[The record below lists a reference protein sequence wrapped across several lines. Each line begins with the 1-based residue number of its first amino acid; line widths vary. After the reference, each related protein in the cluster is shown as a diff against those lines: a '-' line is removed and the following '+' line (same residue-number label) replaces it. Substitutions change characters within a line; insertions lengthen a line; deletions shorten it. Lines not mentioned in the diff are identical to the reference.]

1 MEKEARL
8 TEEEIQKLRL
18 SLYENC
24 RICLSE
30 EELQHIYSRSY
41 KDFFYALDNFDLL
54 SESRQYSII
63 RQLMLEFPF
72 STAEGS
78 YGLRL
83 VDLIVELSVSRD
95 PITHKETFRIFEK
108 TVPFDWYW
116 HIVKELGEK
125 RSGCQTL
132 KKVEEAEKVE
142 KLNWWRKIWKKLK

>member
-8 TEEEIQKLRL
+8 TEEEIQKLKL

-41 KDFFYALDNFDLL
+41 KDFFYALDNFDFLP
-54 SESRQYSII
+54 ESRQYSII
-63 RQLMLEFPF
+63 RQLMLKFPF
-72 STAEGS
+72 SEAEIS
-78 YGLRL
+78 YEFRL
-83 VDLIVELSVSRD
+83 VDLIVEIPISRD
-95 PITHKETFRIFEK
+95 PITHKETSRIFEK
-108 TVPFDWYW
+108 IVPFDWYW
-116 HIVKELGEK
+116 HILKELEKK

-142 KLNWWRKIWKKLK
+142 KLN